1 MSKQDPADQGKSA
14 SAAFH
19 MTSSKMAP
27 CHRDVPIVAVPTTLH
42 LGNAWQRLW
51 HASPPGFQTTTA
63 VGLGKPGQGVR
74 WAASECHDTTVGRK
88 HFNPINTEHRTRTS
102 ARVWHVPAANQ
113 AAERVPQAAL
123 SVVQEAA
130 QKLPGPGLADSS
142 LRSHWHGPNSVPPK
156 PRTQRYC
163 HLNAAAA
170 VAAVAAGPAR
180 APPV

>member
-1 MSKQDPADQGKSA
+1 
-14 SAAFH
+14 

-27 CHRDVPIVAVPTTLH
+27 CHKDVPIVAVPTTLH

-51 HASPPGFQTTTA
+51 HASPPVFQTTTA

-88 HFNPINTEHRTRTS
+88 HFNPINREHR
-102 ARVWHVPAANQ
+102 

-142 LRSHWHGPNSVPPK
+142 LRSHWHEPNSVPPK

-170 VAAVAAGPAR
+170 AAAAAPPR